1 MRKPVILLS
10 LAFCLAL
17 NIQVAAQ
24 TPLLP
29 RDSSITSPQT
39 FAMIM
44 GVSNYKYI
52 RPLQYADK
60 DAELFRDYL
69 KSPGGGSVPANNIFC
84 LLNENAINANFWSKG
99 FQWLRAK
106 QLQKGDRLFIY
117 LAGHG
122 DAIDEDQFFFLSYD
136 CNPAGDKNNYLVG
149 GTIQLFNLKKKIAA
163 ETAKGVEVFFIMD
176 ACRSNELPGGLPGQ
190 NFLNSAVSEKR
201 AGEIIMLAT
210 GAGQASLEDA
220 SIGTGHGLFT
230 YYLVDGLN
238 GMADQPSKADQ
249 QISFA
254 EIEEY
259 VSKNVPSVAQQ
270 RFKRNQQPYFCCNE
284 NSDKIISSVDT
295 VWLRN
300 WMKNRQR
307 LSGGNSFNGIVK
319 KRWFAD
325 TTLLETYNRFYEAI
339 RNNQLVGRV
348 SAEDYFNQLAK
359 KFPANP
365 YTLDAKTSLAAAF
378 IKQAQAKVDN
388 YLTCTRLNNAQ
399 KQENYEA
406 GMQLEKAMN
415 LLQDE
420 DPDYAATLESRMRL
434 LKTNNADGAFTNAY
448 AALRIDPNGA
458 YILNRLAML
467 HLDAHNRDSALYY
480 AQKATSI
487 APGWNCA
494 ATTLAL
500 VQQSKEGNNNDP
512 KKGNK
517 KPLSK
522 SSYGVLLGGG
532 VTVSQPS
539 FAGPNQ
545 ANIENMQNQSGG
557 AFDFGLLYFT
567 NIAQRFSIRPAL
579 AINFEKLNTGF
590 QRRPLPGGELITETV
605 KNDLVSFSASLPV
618 VFRLS
623 ANSTTPYLMG
633 GASFNYLLTKNDPAD
648 PIQLKNTMLSADAGL
663 GVDIAPSNAGIII
676 SPELSYSFGRS
687 DIKESAASNIDG
699 AFNSLKK
706 NNFRFTIYLR
716 KR

>member
-259 VSKNVPSVAQQ
+259 VSKNVPSIAQQ

-300 WMKNRQR
+300 WMKSRQR
-307 LSGGNSFNGIVK
+307 SSGGNSFNGIVK
-319 KRWFAD
+319 KRLFAD

-434 LKTNNADGAFTNAY
+434 LKTNNANGAFSNAY

-522 SSYGVLLGGG
+522 SNYGVLLGGG

-545 ANIENMQNQSGG
+545 ANIENTQNQSGG

-676 SPELSYSFGRS
+676 SPELSYSFGLS

>member
-17 NIQVAAQ
+17 NIQVVAQ

-29 RDSSITSPQT
+29 RDSSITTPQT

-106 QLQKGDRLFIY
+106 QLQKSDRLFIY

-220 SIGTGHGLFT
+220 SIGNGHGLFT

-238 GMADQPSKADQ
+238 GMADKNTPDQ
-249 QISFA
+249 KISFA

-300 WMKNRQR
+300 WMKSRQR
-307 LSGGNSFNGIVK
+307 SSGGNSFNGLVK
-319 KRWFAD
+319 KRMYAD

-339 RNNQLVGRV
+339 RNNQLSGRV

-359 KFPANP
+359 KFPNNP
-365 YTLDAKTSLAAAF
+365 YTSDAKSSLAAAF

-388 YLTCTRLNNAQ
+388 YLTCTQLTNTQ

-406 GMQLEKAMN
+406 GVQLEKAMR

-420 DPDYAATLESRMRL
+420 DADYAATLESRMRL
-434 LKTNNADGAFTNAY
+434 LKTNNADGAFSNAY

-458 YILNRLAML
+458 YILNRLAVL
-467 HLDAHNRDSALYY
+467 HLEAKNRDSALYY
-480 AQKATSI
+480 AKKATSI

-500 VQQSKEGNNNDP
+500 VQQSVQQNNSNP
-512 KKGNK
+512 GRKNK
-517 KPLSK
+517 PASK
-522 SSYGVLLGGG
+522 TSYGLFLGGG
-532 VTVSQPS
+532 VSISQPAFS
-539 FAGPNQ
+539 PNQ
-545 ANIENMQNQSGG
+545 TTTIESTQNQTGG
-557 AFDFGLLYFT
+557 AFNFGFLYLVHV
-567 NIAQRFSIRPAL
+567 ADRFSIRPSVGM
-579 AINFEKLNTGF
+579 NFETLNTGF
-590 QRRPLPGGELITETV
+590 QRRAAPGGELITETV
-605 KNDLVSFSASLPV
+605 KNDWVSASLSLPV
-618 VFRLS
+618 VFRLTS
-623 ANSTTPYLMG
+623 NSTTPYLTG
-633 GASFNYLLTKNDPAD
+633 GATFNYLLTKNEQTNL
-648 PIQLKNTMLSADAGL
+648 INLKNSMLAADAGL
-663 GVDIAPSNAGIII
+663 GVDISLTKAKVIV
-676 SPELSYSFGRS
+676 SPELSYSFGLS
-687 DIKESAASNIDG
+687 DIKESAAGSIDP
-699 AFNSLKK
+699 AFSSLKK
-706 NNFRFTIYLR
+706 NNFRFTVYLR
-716 KR
+716 KK